1 MYRNDRNVDSFNLVN
16 ALQPVFRNTAVGYLN
31 TIVKSR
37 MKPLIQSYER
47 WR

>member
-1 MYRNDRNVDSFNLVN
+1 MYRNDRNVDSFNTVN
-16 ALQPVFRNTAVGYLN
+16 ALQPVFRNTGCGMFEYDR
-31 TIVKSR
+31 KSR